1 MGVKWLVGAART
13 DMQGTLLVDA
23 EGKVLNRMSGD
34 EFGHRVGEDLE
45 IVRGTLC
52 RILMDHISDAEFI
65 FGDSIQAISQS
76 PGSVQVAFDRNGAR
90 EFDLVI
96 GADGLH
102 SNVRRLV
109 FGDESRFVRDLGLYL
124 CVYTVPNYLN
134 LDRMEMQY
142 SELGRMA
149 AIWSSRGDVNAKAC
163 FGFVAP

>member
-109 FGDESRFVRDLGLYL
+109 FGDERRFTDFIGAHLAVMTLSRPPGRD
-124 CVYTVPNYLN
+124 
-134 LDRMEMQY
+134 R
-142 SELGRMA
+142 ELLVHVGVGRTAGMYGTRVLFLFR
-149 AIWSSRGDVNAKAC
+149 SD
-163 FGFVAP
+163 PEL